1 LESIILISTFLFK
14 FRHFEFSKCCNVVKL
29 YLLYCSSYCT
39 TVCDLRYFR
48 MKEIMVFFWR
58 CGNLFVFLQLENY
71 KITKMAESKIY
82 VVECGGG
89 EWDDR
94 VSWVE
99 RAFRR
104 KEDAE
109 AYAKL

>member
-1 LESIILISTFLFK
+1 
-14 FRHFEFSKCCNVVKL
+14 
-29 YLLYCSSYCT
+29 
-39 TVCDLRYFR
+39 
-48 MKEIMVFFWR
+48 MKEIVVFFWQ
-58 CGNLFVFLQLENY
+58 CGYLFVIMQLENY